1 MKSYKSLLFA
11 TALGAAVFSGC
22 TDDFA
27 EMNQDPTAVTSP
39 NVGYLFANGVN
50 QFEPMGY
57 TYWFYNAPMMYSW
70 NQMAVPTGG
79 MTTGILT
86 TTATGDQGTQY
97 INTLRYLRDIEN
109 QLEQLPAEEA
119 ESFASYKAAVEVLT
133 IYL

>member
-109 QLEQLPAEEA
+109 QLE
-119 ESFASYKAAVEVLT
+119 
-133 IYL
+133 